1 MAKKYLFFDTE
12 TTGVDRFNDRIV
24 QISWILTDEQ
34 DNELSAESY
43 IIRPEGFE
51 IPARVSAIHGITTE
65 LAMEEG
71 LSLEEVMTA
80 FVYDWE
86 KADAIVAHNIGFDLS
101 FVTRETENAGLSLT
115 DKPVQYDTMEAST
128 EYCKLPGRYHGSGYS
143 PYKSPKL
150 IELYRHLFNKDYVD
164 RSIRR
169 IHARDAQD
177 DLFELINILVRELEP
192 VLPWLCRECFW
203 ELVKREVITL

>member
-34 DNELSAESY
+34 DNELSAKSY

-65 LAMEEG
+65 RALEEG
-71 LSLEEVMTA
+71 LPLEDVMNA
-80 FVYDWE
+80 FEFDWNR
-86 KADAIVAHNIGFDLS
+86 ADAIVAHNIGFDLS
-101 FVTRETENAGLSLT
+101 FVRREAENVGLTLKE
-115 DKPVQYDTMEAST
+115 KPIQAQYDTMEAST
-128 EYCKLPGRYHGSGYS
+128 DYCKLPGRYHGPGYS

-150 IELYRHLFNKDYVD
+150 IELYHFLFKKGF
-164 RSIRR
+164 S
-169 IHARDAQD
+169 DAHTASADTQA
-177 DLFELINILVRELEP
+177 
-192 VLPWLCRECFW
+192 CRECFW
-203 ELVKREVITL
+203 ELVRLGVIKLD

>member
-12 TTGVDRFNDRIV
+12 PTGVDRFNDRIV

-128 EYCKLPGRYHGSGYS
+128 DYCKLPGRYHGSGYS

-150 IELYRHLFNKDYVD
+150 IELYRHLFNKDF
-164 RSIRR
+164 S
-169 IHARDAQD
+169 DAHTASADTQA
-177 DLFELINILVRELEP
+177 
-192 VLPWLCRECFW
+192 CRECFW